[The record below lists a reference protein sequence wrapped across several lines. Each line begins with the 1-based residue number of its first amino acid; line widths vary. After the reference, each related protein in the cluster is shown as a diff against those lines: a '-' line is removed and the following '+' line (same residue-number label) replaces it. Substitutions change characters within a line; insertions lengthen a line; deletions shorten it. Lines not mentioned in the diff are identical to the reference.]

1 MNLKTIAIAALIGIF
16 LGLMLA
22 LTPTEKCAKVTDPS
36 GNLICSSCGGKTT
49 MTFDGLCDMCATA
62 NM

>member
-1 MNLKTIAIAALIGIF
+1 MNIKTITIAALIGIF
-16 LGLMLA
+16 LA
-22 LTPTEKCAKVTDPS
+22 LVFAIAPTENCVKATDPS

-49 MTFDGLCDMCATA
+49 MSFDGLCDMCATA

>member
-22 LTPTEKCAKVTDPS
+22 LTPTENCVKATDPS
-36 GNLICSSCGGKTT
+36 GNLICSRCGGKTT